1 MDQVVLT
8 LDQIKSLAVKFIL
21 ESLVLNCRSIRE
33 KWREKWSD
41 KVVGYSGSWWSW
53 GRWWHCWLITV
64 VRCIFA
70 ILPIRCILLLFIV
83 CLCITQQKIK
93 FQLNSNENIFLNES
107 IIIYAISKE
116 REIPRGIQNAHK
128 KDRFARQSNYWF
140 LCLKIKLTSNR
151 NLKWQF

>member
-8 LDQIKSLAVKFIL
+8 LDQIKSLALKFIL
-21 ESLVLNCRSIRE
+21 EGLVWNCRSIRE

-41 KVVGYSGSWWSW
+41 EVVGHCGSWWSW

-70 ILPIRCILLLFIV
+70 ILPICCILLLFIV

-107 IIIYAISKE
+107 LCHNNLCILYSERNHKRHLKCTWKRAICQPVQLLVSLSK
-116 REIPRGIQNAHK
+116 NKA
-128 KDRFARQSNYWF
+128 D
-140 LCLKIKLTSNR
+140 T
-151 NLKWQF
+151 